1 MVFLDVY
8 TMECVVT
15 YVLFLM
21 VDLYKEGVY
30 KVMGFKQGGRKST
43 TMSVKLRQ
51 ANHFLLLPVWMSCF

>member
-1 MVFLDVY
+1 
-8 TMECVVT
+8 MECVVT

-43 TMSVKLRQ
+43 ARSVKLRQ
-51 ANHFLLLPVWMSCF
+51 ANYFLLLPVWMSCF